1 MTAYYNEIDPF
12 AAAWLRELIKDG
24 LIAPGDV
31 DERSIEDVV
40 PIELAA
46 YTQCHF
52 FAGIGGW
59 SLALR
64 MAGWPDDR
72 PVFTGSAP
80 CQPFS
85 TAGKGNGFAD
95 DRHLWPSFLWH
106 IQQCGPRTI
115 FGEQVAS
122 ADALRWWDVVAA
134 DLEDSDYA
142 CTAVNLCAAGVGAPH
157 IRQRLFWVAH
167 TNKVGC
173 GTRGRESKGSH
184 EEFKG
189 RTPKVRSKDWAKTEA
204 LSNAF
209 GVANTNGKR
218 REKQRQSLAT
228 GSEYASDKQSCCW
241 DSNEWITCID
251 GKQRPIKPGILPL
264 AHGVPNRVGTLRGAG
279 NAIVPQ
285 VAAEFVKSY
294 LAS

>member
-1 MTAYYNEIDPF
+1 MIAYYNEIDPF
-12 AAAWLRELIKDG
+12 AASWLRELIKDG

-31 DERSIEDVV
+31 DERSIEDVI
-40 PIELAA
+40 PDELTP

-85 TAGKGNGFAD
+85 TAGKGDGFAD

-142 CTAVNLCAAGVGAPH
+142 CTAVNLCAAGVGAPPH
-157 IRQRLFWVAH
+157 QTAI
-167 TNKVGC
+167 
-173 GTRGRESKGSH
+173 
-184 EEFKG
+184 
-189 RTPKVRSKDWAKTEA
+189 
-204 LSNAF
+204 
-209 GVANTNGKR
+209 
-218 REKQRQSLAT
+218 
-228 GSEYASDKQSCCW
+228 
-241 DSNEWITCID
+241 
-251 GKQRPIKPGILPL
+251 ILGGQ
-264 AHGVPNRVGTLRGAG
+264 H
-279 NAIVPQ
+279 Q
-285 VAAEFVKSY
+285 
-294 LAS
+294 